1 MNHAGKGGSLLP
13 PCRGTLHGECKGECK
28 KMDKIL
34 WHYDENRNVIID
46 DSPDRE
52 PYPFSLVLDFF
63 PYSSSWWY
71 KAIVIDK
78 IVSIILNDT
87 IYTDIKD
94 EFEKILSGEVHQ
106 SKAITHMVNYCSM
119 MRRDVQFVAKITDK
133 DHKSGC
139 IPDNDGCH
147 SLGLESDNEQL
158 EPCITEL
165 ETELAACREQ
175 SPNTKTSAAT
185 KARQEKNLAE
195 WKNAFKAMIPVIL
208 QCQEEGP
215 KPRTTPELATMCAK
229 NGVTL
234 DKTKMAFLR
243 ECLRECLGTEYV
255 NTTGGPTIQG

>member
-1 MNHAGKGGSLLP
+1 MKRKGILIVVSGFSGSGKGTLMKRLLSQYP
-13 PCRGTLHGECKGECK
+13 DTYALSISATTRAPRKGEE
-28 KMDKIL
+28 
-34 WHYDENRNVIID
+34 HG
-46 DSPDRE
+46 RE
-52 PYPFSLVLDFF
+52 YFF
-63 PYSSSWWY
+63 IS
-71 KAIVIDK
+71 
-78 IVSIILNDT
+78 
-87 IYTDIKD
+87 KD